1 MIKGDVFKLMFED
14 SDCPEICVI
23 GGCSTS
29 CSKNKRCPAGYW
41 CMAGRCFAQ
50 CDLSDGAK
58 DEPVCGTSEFYQC
71 KIGFSSY
78 ASGTGICVYVASQ
91 PPTSQ
96 LVRVQQH
103 FLIFK
108 NIVF

>member
-1 MIKGDVFKLMFED
+1 MLED
-14 SDCPEICVI
+14 SECPEICVI

-29 CSKNKRCPAGYW
+29 CSNNKPCPADYS

-50 CDLSDGAK
+50 CSLDDAAK
-58 DEPVCGTSEFYQC
+58 DEPVCGTSEFYHC
-71 KIGFSSY
+71 KVGISTQT
-78 ASGTGICVYVASQ
+78 SGTGICVYVASP